1 MRRAIALALCLFAA
15 PALAADAQD
24 GIKHSSSGGIG
35 SQPATIPEILDAVG
49 DCVAAVHQHGKVDF
63 DKLKAAGWQF
73 AGKQAGNVAAGGAS
87 IPTTQLY
94 FGKDNVIQ
102 LIQMTGVSASCQ
114 TIAMVTDGIGSEAA
128 VRSGL
133 TARFGAVSASD
144 YKGDEAFKASVER
157 LAPGSLAHSMIND
170 TNRFAVLGITKN
182 GKSIVNVTMT
192 PKITD

>member
-1 MRRAIALALCLFAA
+1 M
-15 PALAADAQD
+15 
-24 GIKHSSSGGIG
+24 
-35 SQPATIPEILDAVG
+35 PEILNAVG
-49 DCVAAVHQHGKVDF
+49 DCVAAVQQHGKVDF
-63 DKLKAAGWQF
+63 DKLKAAGWLF

-94 FGKDNVIQ
+94 FGKENVIQ

-114 TIAMVTDGIGSEAA
+114 TIAMVTDGVGSEGA
-128 VRSGL
+128 VRTGL
-133 TARFGAVSASD
+133 TEKFGAVAAAD

-157 LAPGSLAHSMIND
+157 LTPGSMAHTMIND